1 MLSLYVR
8 FVVVA
13 GAAAVVHALV
23 GLFSAPH
30 PLEWFLFATLVI
42 LTGSFTLNVSAINA
56 SISVADTFLIAATL
70 LFGPAPATVAL
81 AIDTFIL
88 SWRKGYP
95 WQRVVFNTVAP
106 ALSLWA
112 AGHVF
117 FLSTGAAP
125 LASTAASMGP
135 LIPALLCLATIYFV
149 LSSGLIAVAV
159 GLESRRPP
167 FRIWYDHFLWLSI
180 GYFAAAS
187 VSLGLIV
194 IHRQVG
200 LAAVAMMI

>member
-42 LTGSFTLNVSAINA
+42 LTGSFTLNISAINA

-81 AIDTFIL
+81 AIDTFVL
-88 SWRKGYP
+88 SWRKGYA
-95 WQRVVFNTVAP
+95 WQRVAFNTVAP
-106 ALSLWA
+106 ALSLWV

-117 FLSTGAAP
+117 FLVTGAAP
-125 LASTAASMGP
+125 LSSNDARIGP
-135 LIPALLCLATIYFV
+135 LIPALFFLATIYFA
-149 LSSGLIAVAV
+149 LNSGLIAIAV

-167 FRIWYDHFLWLSI
+167 FKIWYDN
-180 GYFAAAS
+180 
-187 VSLGLIV
+187 
-194 IHRQVG
+194 
-200 LAAVAMMI
+200 